1 MSRLDDLTRFYS
13 LLNRLESKIGGMR
26 KLSNCNG
33 RMGWPNKG
41 IYFFFEEGLLR
52 SDSGSGPRV
61 VRVGTHGLTVANKST
76 LWGRLRQHKGA
87 ANNAGGN
94 HRGSIFRLIVGS
106 SLKIQS
112 GSSEPRTWGIGS
124 DLSSATSRL
133 NAPPESIKMGESELE
148 KLVSLFIGNM
158 SFLWLRI
165 EDAGGPD
172 SLRGRIERN
181 SIALLSNYNKTPL
194 DPASATWLG
203 RHSDRPLVQE
213 SGLWNN
219 NHVNES
225 YDPLFL
231 DDLEDLIAGL

>member
-1 MSRLDDLTRFYS
+1 MGRLDDLTRFYS
-13 LLNRLESKIGGMR
+13 LLDQLESKLGGKR

-33 RMGWPNKG
+33 RMGWPNRG

-52 SDSGSGPRV
+52 SDSGTGPRV
-61 VRVGTHGLTVANKST
+61 VRIGTHGLTATSKST

-106 SLKIQS
+106 SLKNRS
-112 GSSEPRTWGIGS
+112 GNSEPHTWGIGS
-124 DLSSATSRL
+124 DLSSAAARL
-133 NAPPESIKMGESELE
+133 HLPPESIQMGESELE
-148 KLVSLFIGNM
+148 KLVSRVIGNM
-158 SFLWLRI
+158 PFLWLRI
-165 EDAGGPD
+165 EDASGPD

-203 RHSDRPLVQE
+203 RQCDRLLVQQ

-219 NHVNES
+219 NHVNEA
-225 YDPLFL
+225 YNPLFL
-231 DDLEDLIAGL
+231 DDLEDLIVGL